1 MIVPLSTHKCSQFSA
16 CFPGGS
22 WYNTKSFKIE
32 LFGEATIVL
41 NASQVYTYTRRIL
54 DAYAAVMQPL
64 SAELDMAQ
72 NAVDILLFL
81 ANNPGLD
88 TARDICTYRKLKP
101 GIVSFHVDNLV
112 RGGYLLR
119 TRDRRCRLVCTDK
132 AAPIIARGQALQEQF
147 AAQMSAGLAP
157 DALETFQQCLTA
169 FAQNLDRMA
178 NREES

>member
-1 MIVPLSTHKCSQFSA
+1 M
-16 CFPGGS
+16 
-22 WYNTKSFKIE
+22 
-32 LFGEATIVL
+32 L

-119 TRDRRCRLVCTDK
+119 TRDPGAAAGSCARTRQRRSSRAARRCRSSSPRRCPRASRPKRSKRSSTV
-132 AAPIIARGQALQEQF
+132 
-147 AAQMSAGLAP
+147 
-157 DALETFQQCLTA
+157 
-169 FAQNLDRMA
+169 
-178 NREES
+178 

>member
-1 MIVPLSTHKCSQFSA
+1 M
-16 CFPGGS
+16 
-22 WYNTKSFKIE
+22 
-32 LFGEATIVL
+32 L

-119 TRDRRCRLVCTDK
+119 TRDPGDRRRCRLVCTDK
-132 AAPIIARGQALQEQF
+132 AARRCRSSSPRRCPRASRPTRSKRF
-147 AAQMSAGLAP
+147 S
-157 DALETFQQCLTA
+157 
-169 FAQNLDRMA
+169 
-178 NREES
+178 SV

>member
-1 MIVPLSTHKCSQFSA
+1 MLT
-16 CFPGGS
+16 
-22 WYNTKSFKIE
+22 
-32 LFGEATIVL
+32 
-41 NASQVYTYTRRIL
+41 ASQVYTYTRRIL

-112 RGGYLLR
+112 REGYLLR
-119 TRDRRCRLVCTDK
+119 TRDPGDRRRCRLADCRARSG
-132 AAPIIARGQALQEQF
+132 AAGAVRRADVRGPRARRARNVPALSDSVR
-147 AAQMSAGLAP
+147 A
-157 DALETFQQCLTA
+157 
-169 FAQNLDRMA
+169 
-178 NREES
+178 ES

>member
-1 MIVPLSTHKCSQFSA
+1 MLT
-16 CFPGGS
+16 
-22 WYNTKSFKIE
+22 
-32 LFGEATIVL
+32 
-41 NASQVYTYTRRIL
+41 ASQVYTYTRRIL

-112 RGGYLLR
+112 REGYLLR
-119 TRDRRCRLVCTDK
+119 TRDPGDRRRCRLV
-132 AAPIIARGQALQEQF
+132 ARGQALQEQF
-147 AAQMSAGLAP
+147 VAQMSAGLAP
-157 DALETFQQCLTA
+157 DALETFQHCLTA

>member
-1 MIVPLSTHKCSQFSA
+1 M
-16 CFPGGS
+16 
-22 WYNTKSFKIE
+22 
-32 LFGEATIVL
+32 L

-112 RGGYLLR
+112 RGVTCCARATPATAAAAGSCAR
-119 TRDRRCRLVCTDK
+119 TRRRRSSRAVRRCRSSS
-132 AAPIIARGQALQEQF
+132 PRR
-147 AAQMSAGLAP
+147 
-157 DALETFQQCLTA
+157 CLRASRPKRSKRFSTV
-169 FAQNLDRMA
+169 
-178 NREES
+178 

>member
-1 MIVPLSTHKCSQFSA
+1 MLT
-16 CFPGGS
+16 
-22 WYNTKSFKIE
+22 
-32 LFGEATIVL
+32 
-41 NASQVYTYTRRIL
+41 ASQVYTYTRRIL

-64 SAELDMAQ
+64 SAELDMAP

-119 TRDRRCRLVCTDK
+119 TRDPGDRRRCRLVCTDK
-132 AAPIIARGQALQEQF
+132 AAPVIARGQALQEQF
-147 AAQMSAGLAP
+147 IAQMSAGLAP

>member
-1 MIVPLSTHKCSQFSA
+1 M
-16 CFPGGS
+16 
-22 WYNTKSFKIE
+22 
-32 LFGEATIVL
+32 L

-81 ANNPGLD
+81 D

-119 TRDRRCRLVCTDK
+119 TRDPGDRRRCRLVCTDK

-157 DALETFQQCLTA
+157 EALETFQQCLTA

>member
-1 MIVPLSTHKCSQFSA
+1 MLT
-16 CFPGGS
+16 
-22 WYNTKSFKIE
+22 
-32 LFGEATIVL
+32 
-41 NASQVYTYTRRIL
+41 ASQVYTYTRRIL

-119 TRDRRCRLVCTDK
+119 TRDPGDRRRCRL
-132 AAPIIARGQALQEQF
+132 AARRCRSSSPRRCPRASRPTRSKRF
-147 AAQMSAGLAP
+147 S
-157 DALETFQQCLTA
+157 TV
-169 FAQNLDRMA
+169 
-178 NREES
+178 

>member
-1 MIVPLSTHKCSQFSA
+1 MLT
-16 CFPGGS
+16 
-22 WYNTKSFKIE
+22 
-32 LFGEATIVL
+32 
-41 NASQVYTYTRRIL
+41 ASQVYTYTRRIL

-112 RGGYLLR
+112 REGYLLR
-119 TRDRRCRLVCTDK
+119 TRDPGDRRRCRL
-132 AAPIIARGQALQEQF
+132 
-147 AAQMSAGLAP
+147 LAP
-157 DALETFQQCLTA
+157 DALETFQHCLTA

>member
-1 MIVPLSTHKCSQFSA
+1 M
-16 CFPGGS
+16 
-22 WYNTKSFKIE
+22 
-32 LFGEATIVL
+32 L

-54 DAYAAVMQPL
+54 NAYAAVMQPL

-119 TRDRRCRLVCTDK
+119 TRDPGDRRRTLL
-132 AAPIIARGQALQEQF
+132 RGQALQEQF

-157 DALETFQQCLTA
+157 EALETFQQCLTA

>member
-1 MIVPLSTHKCSQFSA
+1 M
-16 CFPGGS
+16 
-22 WYNTKSFKIE
+22 
-32 LFGEATIVL
+32 L
-41 NASQVYTYTRRIL
+41 NAAQVYTYTRRIL

-119 TRDRRCRLVCTDK
+119 TATRRCRLVCTDK

-157 DALETFQQCLTA
+157 DALETFQRCLTA

>member
-1 MIVPLSTHKCSQFSA
+1 MIAPLSTHKCSQFSA

-32 LFGEATIVL
+32 LFWEATIVL

-119 TRDRRCRLVCTDK
+119 TPPLPARVHGQGGADHRARSGAAGAVRRADVRG
-132 AAPIIARGQALQEQF
+132 PRAR
-147 AAQMSAGLAP
+147 SA
-157 DALETFQQCLTA
+157 
-169 FAQNLDRMA
+169 
-178 NREES
+178 

>member
-1 MIVPLSTHKCSQFSA
+1 MLT
-16 CFPGGS
+16 
-22 WYNTKSFKIE
+22 
-32 LFGEATIVL
+32 
-41 NASQVYTYTRRIL
+41 ASQVYTYTRRIL

-88 TARDICTYRKLKP
+88 TARDIYTQGMVPKVPFNHRRVPMNMPEEIWITDTSLRDGQQAVEPYTVDQIVRLYQLMSKLGGP
-101 GIVSFHVDNLV
+101 YGIIRQTEMFVYSKK
-112 RGGYLLR
+112 
-119 TRDRRCRLVCTDK
+119 DREALEKC
-132 AAPIIARGQALQEQF
+132 QALHEQF
-147 AAQMSAGLAP
+147 VAQMSAGLAP
-157 DALETFQQCLTA
+157 DALETFQHCLTA